1 MPVPCAAAGIERR
14 FKKAASVKLEA
25 KEMRIGCRH
34 RAAVTR
40 EPAPLGRR
48 GSVYADELYVYER
61 DKAGYILGPPPFPQ
75 QPSGT
80 TPGFNASQF
89 A

>member
-1 MPVPCAAAGIERR
+1 M
-14 FKKAASVKLEA
+14 
-25 KEMRIGCRH
+25 
-34 RAAVTR
+34 R

-80 TPGFNASQF
+80 TAGFNASQF